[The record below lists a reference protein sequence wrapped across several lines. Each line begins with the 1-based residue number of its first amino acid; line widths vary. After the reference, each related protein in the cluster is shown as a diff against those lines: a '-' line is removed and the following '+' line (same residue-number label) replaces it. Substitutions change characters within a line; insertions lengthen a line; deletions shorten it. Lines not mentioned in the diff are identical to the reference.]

1 MRIVSGLMMV
11 LCWHI
16 ELAIPMQLVAFTS
29 AFVVSGQEHFVN
41 HYYLVMYDNDH
52 DHERAIF

>member
-1 MRIVSGLMMV
+1 MMV

-41 HYYLVMYDNDH
+41 HYYLVMYDHDHDHDH